1 MSCTVYL
8 LLWCNISYISPGRRP
23 TSIADSF
30 SMLLSQSQT
39 LVGSTPHTL
48 TSSHPH
54 LSPQPST
61 LTQDTV
67 EVEQLLAEAS
77 QPELTP
83 LDQRGESERERNT
96 LQSGVKEMNEETEKQ
111 TLTEKQTVVGSDEA
125 ARKNE
130 NEQDM
135 FSEGFSFVRK
145 QSLTV
150 GEKEEEFREKF
161 RGLEVKLE
169 ALTAERDELLG
180 KMEEE
185 GRERRERESAQ
196 QRVVERLTQKLK
208 ESEVL
213 SESLAEKVGELQG
226 RERDLQREAGEG
238 RERAEER
245 EGEWEGERTRFAA
258 REAELIHTAEQ
269 EETESEEKCEDL
281 EKTVSHFQE
290 QLKEAEEM
298 VSRQNSEIEKSRA
311 EFEAVRDSK
320 RTEWM
325 LWKGDSEEKGR
336 EIQTLNDRNEEL
348 QSENKQLHSN
358 LSSRN
363 DQPRLFSANVSDGS
377 RSLGSGSGMP
387 SERFHSDTSSHSNP
401 SSSEQWARP
410 GQLCQADV
418 EKLKSEN
425 ETLKSENDRM
435 NAELTEARSS
445 LDTERAKNEE
455 KGKKFQSEM
464 AELSQKCE
472 NLTRELT
479 RAKQRCEHLQSQSER
494 GRAEL
499 STAVTK
505 LTNENQQLLTQSR
518 DQQLKME
525 KIDAEFENL
534 AAEHRETMKQLSQ
547 LEAKLEESKAERER
561 LKTERD
567 EKVEELLRIR
577 ESVRET
583 GEGRD
588 ICGECESRNRE
599 ISELKIALE
608 EREEELKRSNYR
620 QKQAQK
626 AFGSTK
632 VQKEQLELKIAAL
645 EEERKREEVAE
656 ETNRGSSVKGEE
668 SDSGEPGEGWECDE
682 GEGEGDTEEELK
694 RLKTELAVERRNRSV
709 VADELQK
716 VAQERD
722 RFVQRFMET
731 ERELRQQQQR
741 MVVESAMTASSSS
754 NEGAEVSS
762 GGASRQPRKLCLT
775 VSK

>member
-1 MSCTVYL
+1 M
-8 LLWCNISYISPGRRP
+8 
-23 TSIADSF
+23 
-30 SMLLSQSQT
+30 
-39 LVGSTPHTL
+39 
-48 TSSHPH
+48 
-54 LSPQPST
+54 
-61 LTQDTV
+61 
-67 EVEQLLAEAS
+67 AEAS

-96 LQSGVKEMNEETEKQ
+96 PQSGVKEMNEETEKQ
-111 TLTEKQTVVGSDEA
+111 TLTEKQTVVGSDED

-196 QRVVERLTQKLK
+196 QRVVERLTQKLR

-213 SESLAEKVGELQG
+213 SESLAEKVRELQE
-226 RERDLQREAGEG
+226 RERDLYREVGEG

-245 EGEWEGERTRFAA
+245 EGEWERERTRFAA
-258 REAELIHTAEQ
+258 REAELINTAEQ
-269 EETESEEKCEDL
+269 EETKSEEKCENL
-281 EKTVSHFQE
+281 EKTVSDFQE
-290 QLKEAEEM
+290 QLKEAEEK
-298 VSRQNSEIEKSRA
+298 VSRQNLEIEKSRA
-311 EFEAVRDSK
+311 E
-320 RTEWM
+320 
-325 LWKGDSEEKGR
+325 
-336 EIQTLNDRNEEL
+336 
-348 QSENKQLHSN
+348 
-358 LSSRN
+358 
-363 DQPRLFSANVSDGS
+363 LFSANVSDGS

-401 SSSEQWARP
+401 SSSEQWARQ

-455 KGKKFQSEM
+455 KGKKIQSEM

-479 RAKQRCEHLQSQSER
+479 RVKQRCEQLQSQSER
-494 GRAEL
+494 ERAE
-499 STAVTK
+499 SSAAVTK

-534 AAEHRETMKQLSQ
+534 AVERRETVKQLSR

-561 LKTERD
+561 LRTERD
-567 EKVEELLRIR
+567 EKVQELEGIR

-656 ETNRGSSVKGEE
+656 ETNRGSSVKGDE
-668 SDSGEPGEGWECDE
+668 SDSGEPGEGWECGE

>member
-77 QPELTP
+77 RPELTP

-96 LQSGVKEMNEETEKQ
+96 PQTGVKEINEETEKQ
-111 TLTEKQTVVGSDEA
+111 TLTEKQTVVGSDDD

-196 QRVVERLTQKLK
+196 QREVERLTQKLR
-208 ESEVL
+208 ESKVL

-226 RERDLQREAGEG
+226 RERELQREVGEG

-245 EGEWEGERTRFAA
+245 EGEWERERTRFAA

-269 EETESEEKCEDL
+269 EETKSEEKCEDL
-281 EKTVSHFQE
+281 EKTVSDFQE
-290 QLKEAEEM
+290 QLKEM
-298 VSRQNSEIEKSRA
+298 VSRRNSEIEKSRA
-311 EFEAVRDSK
+311 ELEAVRDSK

-325 LWKGDSEEKGR
+325 VWKGDSEEKGR
-336 EIQTLNDRNEEL
+336 EIQTLTDRNEEL

-401 SSSEQWARP
+401 SSSEQWARQ

-455 KGKKFQSEM
+455 KGKKIQSEM

-479 RAKQRCEHLQSQSER
+479 RVKQRCEQLQSQNER
-494 GRAEL
+494 ERAE
-499 STAVTK
+499 SCAAVTK

-547 LEAKLEESKAERER
+547 LEAKLEKSKAERER

-567 EKVEELLRIR
+567 EKVQELERIE

-588 ICGECESRNRE
+588 VCGECESRNRE

-620 QKQAQK
+620 QQQAQK

-656 ETNRGSSVKGEE
+656 ETNRGREE
-668 SDSGEPGEGWECDE
+668 SDSGEPGEGWECGE

-722 RFVQRFMET
+722 RFVQKFMET